1 MINRFVGSRRRLF
14 GNAGRGIAAGL
25 FAKLPVAAAAR
36 TEANLTVLHL
46 HA

>member
-1 MINRFVGSRRRLF
+1 MIDRFVGSRRRLF

-25 FAKLPVAAAAR
+25 FARLPVASAPR
-36 TEANLTVLHL
+36 TETNLTARHL